1 MLPPIPSW
9 DTLHVLIVHLPI
21 ALLLVAPIFLVLA
34 MAVSVHRRAFALSA
48 LILMVLGT
56 AAAFVAVSTGQ
67 AAGELADKTE
77 ATMPV
82 IEQHEEMG
90 ETTRNVFTALTV
102 LYALIL
108 FGPAVLKKELGAKAF
123 VLTSAV
129 YLVLYLVGVW
139 GLINTGHL
147 GGRLVHEFG
156 IRALM

>member
-9 DTLHVLIVHLPI
+9 DTLHVLVVHFPI
-21 ALLLVAPIFLVLA
+21 ALLLVAPVFLVLA
-34 MAVSVHRRAFALSA
+34 MAAPVHRRAFALSA

-77 ATMPV
+77 ATMSV
-82 IEQHEEMG
+82 IEEHEEMG
-90 ETTRNVFTALTV
+90 ETTRNIFTALAV

-108 FGPAVLKKELGAKAF
+108 YSPVVLKKELGAKAF
-123 VLTSAV
+123 ILTSVV

-139 GLINTGHL
+139 VLINTGHL